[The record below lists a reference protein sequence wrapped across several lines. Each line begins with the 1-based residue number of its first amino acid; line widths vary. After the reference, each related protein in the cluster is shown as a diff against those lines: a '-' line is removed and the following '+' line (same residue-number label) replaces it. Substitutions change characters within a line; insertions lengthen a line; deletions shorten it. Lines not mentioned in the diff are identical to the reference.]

1 MYEAVHA
8 YPDGSAT
15 VARLAKTAARYGYD
29 GIVIRNHGDAQA
41 TYDAG
46 GIASEYDIE
55 VVSGIEIRTED
66 PGRASGLIGNYRSK
80 RTVVCVHG
88 GALNRF
94 ALEQPQVDV
103 LAHPMDGGDVN
114 HVLARSAAENGVHV
128 EFNLSRV
135 LRADGGP
142 RVEAISD
149 LRKLR
154 ELVEQYDA
162 PYVVSA
168 DARSHLQLRGPREL
182 IALGETIGFDREAI
196 VGGVRAWG
204 EIASRN
210 RERQSETFVE
220 PGVRIVPGDQGDGE
234 AKRES
239 RCGHEE

>member
-8 YPDGSAT
+8 YPDGRAT
-15 VARLAKTAARYGYD
+15 VARLVKTAARYGYD
-29 GIVIRNHGDAQA
+29 GIVVRNHGNAQT
-41 TYDAG
+41 TYDADRIAEAY
-46 GIASEYDIE
+46 GIEI
-55 VVSGIEIRTED
+55 VPGIEIRTND
-66 PGRASGLIGNYRSK
+66 PGQASGLIGNYRSK

-94 ALEQPQVDV
+94 AVEQPQVDV

-114 HVLARSAAENGVHV
+114 HVLAKSAAENGVHV

-142 RVEAISD
+142 RVEAIGD

-154 ELVEQYDA
+154 ELVEQYGA

-168 DARSHLQLRGPREL
+168 DARSHLELRGPREL
-182 IALGETIGFDREAI
+182 IALGETIGFDRDTM
-196 VGGVRAWG
+196 VTGLRAWG

-210 RERQSETFVE
+210 RERQSDAFVE
-220 PGVRIVPGDQGDGE
+220 PGVRTVQ
-234 AKRES
+234 REDD
-239 RCGHEE
+239 R